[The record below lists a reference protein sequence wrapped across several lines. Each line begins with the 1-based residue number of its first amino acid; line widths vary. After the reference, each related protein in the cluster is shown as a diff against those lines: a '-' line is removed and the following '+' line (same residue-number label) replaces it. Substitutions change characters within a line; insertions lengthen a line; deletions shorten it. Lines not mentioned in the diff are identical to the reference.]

1 MEIYRTFAA
10 PILFMLPAEAAH
22 RFSIWALKHGL
33 VPGSR
38 QFQTNILATEFCGL
52 SFPNPIGLAAG
63 YDKDCEI
70 PGALLDLGF
79 GFVEAIAKIG
89 VERRVYT
96 AGENKSVLDPFQP
109 EKKEDIERLK
119 SMQLDIH
126 KIFID
131 MVKERRGAKLADDPE
146 LFTGAFWAGHKAKEL
161 GLVDHI
167 GDMRSFLK
175 ERYGEKTEL
184 RLVQPQRN
192 LFGRRQAT
200 GIISALNGVDAEALT
215 AAAGTG
221 LANAMEDRSIWA
233 RYGL

>member
-1 MEIYRTFAA
+1 MRIG
-10 PILFMLPAEAAH
+10 EAARSTGLTVKAIRH
-22 RFSIWALKHGL
+22 YDAVGLLGTLDRDGTYRDFS
-33 VPGSR
+33 
-38 QFQTNILATEFCGL
+38 
-52 SFPNPIGLAAG
+52 
-63 YDKDCEI
+63 
-70 PGALLDLGF
+70 
-79 GFVEAIAKIG
+79 
-89 VERRVYT
+89 
-96 AGENKSVLDPFQP
+96 
-109 EKKEDIERLK
+109 KEDIERLK